1 MADTSWIGDEPLEM
15 VSAFAS
21 NGTKEV
27 PFDFIGRNED
37 LEVVILST
45 SDRMCSHFPDYSFP
59 MYEGV
64 FKYISFRL
72 SFSDFQWEVF
82 RWTKLFPPQIHPNSY
97 VFMRAFELVCQHLK
111 VAPSKNVFST
121 LFTVQ
126 RGSEKGEVL
135 AGFLFAKKKNCLASL
150 RGRCEVLRST
160 YFS

>member
-59 MYEGV
+59 MYEGD

-72 SFSDFQWEVF
+72 SFSDFPVGSLQVDQ
-82 RWTKLFPPQIHPNSY
+82 T
-97 VFMRAFELVCQHLK
+97 V
-111 VAPSKNVFST
+111 ST
-121 LFTVQ
+121 SDSSQFLCFY
-126 RGSEKGEVL
+126 
-135 AGFLFAKKKNCLASL
+135 AGI
-150 RGRCEVLRST
+150 
-160 YFS
+160 